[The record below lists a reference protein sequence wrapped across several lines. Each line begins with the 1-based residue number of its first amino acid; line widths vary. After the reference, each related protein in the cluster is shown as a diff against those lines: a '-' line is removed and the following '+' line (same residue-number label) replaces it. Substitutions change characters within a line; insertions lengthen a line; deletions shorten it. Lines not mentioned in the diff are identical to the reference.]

1 MKAGT
6 GENAETRRKK
16 QGNLECV
23 QNFRLTEKQQKYLK
37 TKVEEYGITE
47 SAYLRKL
54 LEDDMGNAGGL
65 ELPLEDRKLR
75 KQLIFEINRI
85 GNNINQI
92 VHNHNSQFYSFQ
104 DKKKLNELMERV
116 QELFMEYLQS
126 QEKR

>member
-1 MKAGT
+1 MKTETAGT
-6 GENAETRRKK
+6 AEVCRKK
-16 QGNLECV
+16 QNLECV
-23 QNFRLTEKQQKYLK
+23 QNFRLTGKQQKYLE
-37 TKVEEYGITE
+37 TAAETYGITE

-54 LEDDMGNAGGL
+54 LEKDMGAGDPGL
-65 ELPLEDRKLR
+65 SLEERKLR

-104 DKKKLNELMERV
+104 DKKKLKELMERV

>member
-1 MKAGT
+1 MVMKTETERNAG
-6 GENAETRRKK
+6 GFRKK
-16 QGNLECV
+16 QNLGCV

-37 TKVEEYGITE
+37 TAAEKYGITE

-54 LEDDMGNAGGL
+54 LEKDMGTGDLGL
-65 ELPLEDRKLR
+65 SLEDRKLR

-104 DKKKLNELMERV
+104 DKKNLKEWMGCV